1 MGTLEIIMKH
11 GIAVCACA
19 VAVIAFGALT
29 RDLGAQSFPDNTNI
43 ERMARGAYSFYE
55 DDGETL
61 RGREEFHMIVHGDGS
76 RTMTVFKDMFNN
88 SRQYTIVMRVGA
100 NFRPIESFSSY
111 WQDDGFKGS
120 IRVTLDGN
128 QLHAASWGPGG
139 PAEHTMTVPP
149 VVAVITHAEALNSWN
164 ASVIDPNDDTSLKD
178 NPQPRP
184 SYFISPTRGADGP
197 VLGSL
202 RALTTT
208 RLGEE
213 TVTTPAGTFDTIHY
227 TNGPLQ
233 VWAMKG
239 DRILVK
245 QTYNGQNYV
254 LTEYEEDHSR

>member
-1 MGTLEIIMKH
+1 MKH
-11 GIAVCACA
+11 GFIVFASA
-19 VAVIAFGALT
+19 VACLASGAS
-29 RDLGAQSFPDNTNI
+29 AQPYPDNTNI
-43 ERMARGAYSFYE
+43 ERMATGAYSFYE

-61 RGREEFHMIVHGDGS
+61 RGQEAFRMIVHGDGS

-88 SRQYTIVMRVGA
+88 SRQYTVILRVDA
-100 NFRPIESFSSY
+100 AFRPIESFSSY

-120 IRVTLDGN
+120 VRVTLDGD

-139 PAEHTMTVPP
+139 PAEHTMTVPT

-164 ASVIDPNDDTSLKD
+164 ASVIDPNDDTSLT
-178 NPQPRP
+178 NEPQPRP
-184 SYFISPTRGADGP
+184 SYFISPTRNADGP

-213 TVTTPAGTFDTIHY
+213 TVTTPAGTFETIHY
-227 TNGPLQ
+227 TNGPLE

-239 DRILVK
+239 VRVMVK
-245 QTYNGQNYV
+245 QTYNGQTYI
-254 LTEYEEDHSR
+254 LTEYTEDHSR